1 MAAMARPSV
10 DLKND
15 SQQDDALQD
24 SLQVNLQDNQQSVIL
39 MVEGMRCGSCAIA
52 VEARL
57 KKQPKVSDAAV
68 NFAADIAMIS
78 WQGDKPDFK
87 QLKRAV
93 ARLGYQLH
101 TSLCPERSA
110 RQAQTMRK
118 QLQLRLAVAI
128 VFGMWSMMPA
138 ILLYLAPFGAVEPQ
152 IMWPL
157 ALASGLFAV
166 PVLLYSGSHF
176 YRVGWR
182 TLVAGSPGLDSLIT
196 LAVWAA
202 VAISAWQLYHGLAHV
217 YFDAAVMLITFQL
230 IARLLDTSVRRRASE
245 VVRRYFQDVPD
256 DVQVLDKSGNLQLQ
270 PASSV
275 ILGQRIIL
283 SSGQQLALD
292 GVVQAGIG
300 QADLSM
306 LTGEHEPQTIK
317 EGDELLAGC
326 QLIEGELTLIV
337 TAIVGERRIDRLS
350 HSISRVLSRKTALQQ
365 LTDRIARLLIPI
377 ILVAA
382 GLAVLLAW
390 VQGAELTVAISRGV
404 AVLIVSCPCAL
415 SLAIPL
421 VITMGQ
427 ARMINAGIILRDPAA
442 LETAADVK
450 VVVFDKTGT
459 LTTDTPSIKQLQP
472 VIGWSKQQ
480 LLQLALNILHQGTH
494 PVSKGL
500 MAHLANRT
508 TDAEQG
514 SAAATEMTTETTGYE
529 MLAPASEGEWESI
542 VGQGTRWRSPLG
554 VALAGRATWLAT
566 QGIILPELIDS
577 GMQVHFAV
585 QGQYVGCIQ
594 FQETLRAAA
603 KPTIETLQQQGYV
616 IYLLSGDTE
625 LACRELASRLGI
637 AQAQVLHSRSPEQK
651 HRFIEALERKSKV
664 AFVGD
669 GLNDGLALAGAG
681 LGIAVGHANSATG
694 MAAAV
699 YLPNGIQE
707 VPATLKLAKRAR
719 KLMYENLFWALAYNG
734 CVIPLAV
741 LGWIHP
747 VIAAVAMSLSSL
759 CVLLNSVRMQG
770 NAPYVA
776 QD

>member
-1 MAAMARPSV
+1 MAEPSV
-10 DLKND
+10 GDNAN

-24 SLQVNLQDNQQSVIL
+24 SLQDTLQDKQQSIIL

-57 KKQPKVSDAAV
+57 KKQPNVSDAAV

-78 WQGDKPDFK
+78 WQAEKPDINL
-87 QLKRAV
+87 LKRAV

-101 TSLCPERSA
+101 TSICPERSA
-110 RQAQTMRK
+110 RQAEKMRK
-118 QLQLRLAVAI
+118 QLQLRLAVAV

-138 ILLYLAPFGAVEPQ
+138 ILLYLAPFGAVEPEL
-152 IMWPL
+152 MWPL
-157 ALASGLFAV
+157 ALASGLFAI
-166 PVLLYSGSHF
+166 PVLLYAGSHF
-176 YRVGWR
+176 YRIGWR
-182 TLVAGSPGLDSLIT
+182 TLIAGSPGLDSLIT

-202 VAISAWQLYHGLAHV
+202 VLISVWQLYHGVAHV

-245 VVRRYFQDVPD
+245 VVRRYFQELPD
-256 DVQVLDKSGNLQLQ
+256 KVEVQDDAGNISQQ
-270 PASSV
+270 TADS
-275 ILGQRIIL
+275 ITLGQRIIL
-283 SSGQQLALD
+283 RAGQPQALD
-292 GVVQAGIG
+292 GVVKAGCG

-306 LTGEHEPQTIK
+306 LTGEHEPQPLTV
-317 EGDELLAGC
+317 GDELLAGC

-337 TAIVGERRIDRLS
+337 TATVGERRIDRLS
-350 HSISRVLSRKTALQQ
+350 HSISKVLSRKTALQQ

-377 ILVAA
+377 IMVAA
-382 GLAVLLAW
+382 GLSIVLAW
-390 VQGAELTVAISRGV
+390 FQGAELSAALARGV

-421 VITMGQ
+421 VITMGH
-427 ARMINAGIILRDPAA
+427 ARMINAGIVLRDPAA

-459 LTTDTPSIKQLQP
+459 LTTDTPSIKLVQP
-472 VIGWSKQQ
+472 ELGWSKRS
-480 LLQLALNILHQGTH
+480 LLQLALNILQQGVH
-494 PVSKGL
+494 PVAKGL
-500 MAHLANRT
+500 RAHLANQISDNEADGLDRSQT
-508 TDAEQG
+508 HNAEPLI
-514 SAAATEMTTETTGYE
+514 AAN
-529 MLAPASEGEWESI
+529 EGEWDSI
-542 VGQGTRWRSPLG
+542 LGQGTRWRSAQG
-554 VALAGRATWLAT
+554 EALAGRASWLT
-566 QGIILPELIDS
+566 SQGIILPTLPDS
-577 GMQVHFAV
+577 GMQVHLAF

-594 FQETLRAAA
+594 FQETLRPAA

-637 AQAQVLHSRSPEQK
+637 AQAQVLPERSPEQK
-651 HRFIEALERKSKV
+651 HRFIEALERKAKV

-681 LGIAVGHANSATG
+681 LGIAVGQANSATG

-699 YLPNGIQE
+699 YLPDGIKE

-741 LGWIHP
+741 GGWIHP

-776 QD
+776 EPKHKKT